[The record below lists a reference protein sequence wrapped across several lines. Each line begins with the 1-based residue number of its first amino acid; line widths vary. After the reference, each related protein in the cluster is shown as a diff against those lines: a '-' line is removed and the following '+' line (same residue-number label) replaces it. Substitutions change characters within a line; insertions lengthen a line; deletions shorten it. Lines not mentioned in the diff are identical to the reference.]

1 MQTIVQVICSKGPSL
16 RDSIV
21 NDSRLSDFGFDVSE
35 KLRSGRQKGWAKIH
49 STRADRWGALN
60 IEWDAD
66 TRILLCRVVNRQKG
80 RPDLVLGDFVSYLLR
95 RYHRRITVI
104 NVFPRE

>member
-21 NDSRLSDFGFDVSE
+21 NDAKLSDFGLAVSE
-35 KLRSGRQKGWAKIH
+35 KLKSGRQKGWAKIH
-49 STRADRWGALN
+49 STRSDRWGALN
-60 IEWDAD
+60 IEWDSD
-66 TRILLCRVVNRQKG
+66 TRILVCRVVNRQKG

-95 RYHRRITVI
+95 RHHRRVTVI
-104 NVFPRE
+104 NVFPPE